1 MNLYNR
7 IFPENVSCGNCL
19 KSFFIKYFMIKGR
32 TRRIEFWCSAFILY
46 MLFIFPWTIF
56 IVTKTIIYQDKEI
69 NEGLYYGL
77 LITCIL
83 LSIFFWIPIITA
95 GVRRLHD
102 TNKSGCFWFLIFAP
116 AGIFVLLYFFLK
128 DSDIGDNQYGPSP
141 KYPALI
147 NPNNMQ
153 PNYIP
158 QMSISQPQ
166 FINQPLQQPMMY
178 PQSNQEPFMNQQY
191 PQPNNNTSG
200 NDDDGNENLFAAH
213 EIKPGGL

>member
-1 MNLYNR
+1 M
-7 IFPENVSCGNCL
+7 
-19 KSFFIKYFMIKGR
+19 
-32 TRRIEFWCSAFILY
+32 
-46 MLFIFPWTIF
+46 
-56 IVTKTIIYQDKEI
+56 
-69 NEGLYYGL
+69 
-77 LITCIL
+77 
-83 LSIFFWIPIITA
+83 
-95 GVRRLHD
+95 RRLHD

-166 FINQPLQQPMMY
+166 FIILIESIYIFVYAKKMTY
-178 PQSNQEPFMNQQY
+178 F
-191 PQPNNNTSG
+191 
-200 NDDDGNENLFAAH
+200 F
-213 EIKPGGL
+213 